1 MNRLAMILALVSLIV
16 CADASP
22 ALSAGGRTI
31 SDPMRDKRSDTL
43 GGVSFLQSRTA
54 DGRRQLSFTPARQA
68 QCDYFIVAEAG
79 IAQVSVEAQDWLDN
93 HILRNS
99 LGLMKNVTPNRSIG
113 ASVDAHWA
121 HGTVTVSPA
130 VRVRQWMG
138 GKQSVE
144 ASLGYIRND
153 RQGLAGPI
161 ASLRYSPVPLL
172 FVEAGA
178 SPVQELWWTYDPG
191 TQVSRAGVAKK
202 THAFGGIGLTG
213 AGSVAV
219 WGGEL
224 VALGFVFA
232 VLLGMSD

>member
-1 MNRLAMILALVSLIV
+1 MNRLAISLALASLIV
-16 CADASP
+16 CAA
-22 ALSAGGRTI
+22 ANRAWSADGRTI
-31 SDPMRDKRSDTL
+31 SDPMADTRSDTS
-43 GGVSFLQSRTA
+43 GVFSRLQSRTA
-54 DGRRQLSFTPARQA
+54 DGRRQLSLTPARQA

-79 IAQVSVEAQDWLDN
+79 LAQVNVEASDWLDN

-99 LGLMKNVTPNRSIG
+99 LGLMKNVTPNRSMG

-138 GKQSVE
+138 GRQSVE

-178 SPVQELWWTYDPG
+178 SPVQELWWTYDPS

-224 VALGFVFA
+224 VALGFLVV